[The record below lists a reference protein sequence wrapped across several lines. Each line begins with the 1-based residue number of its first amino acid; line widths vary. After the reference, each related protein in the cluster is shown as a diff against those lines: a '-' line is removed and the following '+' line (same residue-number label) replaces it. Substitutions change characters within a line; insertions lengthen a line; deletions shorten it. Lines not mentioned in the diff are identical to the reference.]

1 MFICT
6 VSKSLMHSQCYF
18 FIFLTVGP
26 PKIIQGPANQSIVT
40 GEDVKFSIEII
51 GNHLQFQWQKDG
63 IDLCDGD
70 KYQGINTDT
79 LCISTV
85 EESDEGH
92 YRCFVTSDVGKLFS
106 DEAFLGVSKLLS
118 Y

>member
-1 MFICT
+1 MLKHF
-6 VSKSLMHSQCYF
+6 QCRF

-26 PKIIQGPANQSIVT
+26 PKIIRGPANQSIAT
-40 GEDVKFSIEII
+40 GENTEFNIEII

-63 IDLCDGD
+63 IDLSDGD
-70 KYQGINTDT
+70 KYRGINTDT
-79 LCISTV
+79 LHIMTV

-92 YRCFVTSDVGKLFS
+92 YRCLVMSDVGKFFS
-106 DEAFLGVSKLLS
+106 DEAFLGGKLLS

>member
-1 MFICT
+1 
-6 VSKSLMHSQCYF
+6 MHFQCYF

-26 PKIIQGPANQSIVT
+26 PKIIRGPANQSIVT
-40 GEDVKFSIEII
+40 GEDTKFSIEII
-51 GNHLQFQWQKDG
+51 GNPLQFQWQKDG
-63 IDLCDGD
+63 IDLCHGD

-79 LCISTV
+79 LCIMTV

-92 YRCFVTSDVGKLFS
+92 YRCFVMSDVGKLFS
-106 DEAFLGVSKLLS
+106 DEAFLGGKLLS

>member
-1 MFICT
+1 M
-6 VSKSLMHSQCYF
+6 LQCYF
-18 FIFLTVGP
+18 FIFLTVAP
-26 PKIIQGPANQSIVT
+26 PKIIQGPANQSVVT
-40 GEDVKFSIEII
+40 GENTDFSIEII

-63 IDLCDGD
+63 IDLCDDD

-79 LCISTV
+79 LGVMTV

-92 YRCFVTSDVGKLFS
+92 YRCFVTSDVGKHFS
-106 DEAFLGVSKLLS
+106 NEAFLTVSKLLIAM